1 MKIKD
6 ITQLDK
12 MLTDSDSYMQLLSL
26 DFREKNER
34 VLYRRKAQTVNDKFP
49 NVLDNTLASYLE
61 KIPKNV
67 IQKLPDFTIS
77 TNSNK
82 VVDLVSEF
90 VAKEIIIKSG
100 SKGYSFLQKQW
111 IAFRNSNA
119 YGMNAVA
126 LPFIF
131 EDGDYSVG
139 FENIYWGDLFLEPYT
154 NNINSSN
161 WVIYRTMLNEID
173 LQNIIDDE
181 DEDVDD
187 GWDKAAIENLIKTGA
202 KTTTDSRGQKLVNSL
217 HGIPEYMYELFVYSS
232 KEETIT
238 FHHDSQ
244 TILRRVENPSG
255 KQRVIGLYYDY
266 DGINPFGRSLVDFA
280 YDQQTMLD
288 YLTQA
293 YLYQVSYNLSPA
305 LKVKGAAINED
316 NFSLESGSVMFTG
329 DAEGDIST
337 IDLDNTTISNFPNIY
352 SLVKSQL
359 LAALPSSSDTGISA
373 EAGNPTYSKTQAGVN
388 NQERKEEVETNYS
401 RKNYEQFFELYLE
414 NAINIY
420 FAELKEMA
428 GVVSIELNDEYANE
442 IRNIDPELVDDSNTV
457 ILDLDTAPVI
467 NVSVDFESTR
477 ALAKEEDLK
486 NLNTLITG
494 MLEMG
499 KSNPTSSAA
508 IAKVLPLFF
517 EEMLKNSNLE
527 SSAKISETL
536 KTALAQAEQEQQQQ
550 QQIENNLKQQEV
562 QAKML
567 PAQGG
572 QNGL

>member
-131 EDGDYSVG
+131 EDGAYSVG

-187 GWDKAAIENLIKTGA
+187 GWDKAAIEDLIKTGA

-244 TILRRVENPSG
+244 RILRRVDNPSG

-288 YLTQA
+288 YLVQA

-359 LAALPSSSDTGISA
+359 LAALPSSSDTGIST

-420 FAELKEMA
+420 FAELKEVA
-428 GVVSIELNDEYANE
+428 GVVSIELNDKYANE
-442 IRNIDPELVDDSNTV
+442 IRNIDPELVDDNNAV
-457 ILDLDTAPVI
+457 VLDLDTTPVI